1 MQPWKS
7 AFVAKLLLLARKS
20 AFVAKLMLLA
30 LFRLLLPQRLR
41 RSPSHLRSRL
51 HTDRARSPTSNVVA
65 MVFRG
70 RLHAA
75 LPPLPSIVYI
85 STSGILNA
93 DPQNRQSCL
102 TEVSYLSFL
111 TTLVDLTIQSTLIVV
126 DAWLSHI

>member
-1 MQPWKS
+1 M
-7 AFVAKLLLLARKS
+7 AKLLLLARKS
-20 AFVAKLMLLA
+20 ALVAKLMLLA
-30 LFRLLLPQRLR
+30 LFPLLLPQRLR
-41 RSPSHLRSRL
+41 RS
-51 HTDRARSPTSNVVA
+51 TDRARSPTSNVVA

-75 LPPLPSIVYI
+75 LPPLPSIVYF

-93 DPQNRQSCL
+93 DPQNRQICP

-111 TTLVDLTIQSTLIVV
+111 TTLVDLTIQSTLIIV